1 MMHDLSSQYNYWN
14 YYEDRYYRGDCL
26 YQDREVAGQGWS
38 AAACENRRMSVC
50 KQKLI

>member
-1 MMHDLSSQYNYWN
+1 MMHHISFQVGYFH
-14 YYEDRYYRGDCL
+14 YYEDRYYSGDCL

-38 AAACENRRMSVC
+38 AAACESRRMSVC